1 MYKYNIQFIAGVE
14 NNHSYFPYLILL
26 IKKHLA
32 KCITKNISIEDRFCW
47 LLKVTYTMLLIAN
60 FRTIFMLS
68 VLVME

>member
-14 NNHSYFPYLILL
+14 NNYSYFPCLILL
-26 IKKHLA
+26 IKKRLA

-47 LLKVTYTMLLIAN
+47 LLKVTSIMLLITH

-68 VLVME
+68 VLVVE